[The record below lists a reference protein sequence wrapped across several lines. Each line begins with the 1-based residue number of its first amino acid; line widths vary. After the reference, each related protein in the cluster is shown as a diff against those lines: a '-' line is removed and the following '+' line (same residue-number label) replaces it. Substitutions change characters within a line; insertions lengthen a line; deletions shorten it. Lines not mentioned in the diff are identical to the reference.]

1 MKTTEEAVLELS
13 QTQQEALIRSFG
25 LEETNNRHI
34 DCPFC
39 GKKNKQGDGCRI
51 NWTDK
56 LGGQPQYASI
66 CAGCGPKGIMG
77 MLYGVGADIHAINRE
92 IGFKYGQDAAVA
104 PEPKQTR
111 EIRLIDVFKRAQP
124 MGQSDHA
131 REYFYNRGIHVVP
144 SYCVRFHPALAYRDH
159 TGKVLGEFDAVISCA
174 TNALGRPS
182 YMHITW
188 IKDGYKV
195 ELGPENPARKQYSLV
210 PSGMKPRCSI
220 KFRQRSPEV
229 LAVAEGIES
238 ALSYEQ
244 IYSVPTESCLNAG
257 LLEEYR
263 PPEYVRELHIARDT
277 DKKWAGQAAAH
288 KLLHGVACHCPWIK
302 RVVIRG
308 PAEFGEDFND
318 ILLTG
323 GEIDELIWDR

>member
-13 QTQQEALIRSFG
+13 QPQQEALIRSFG
-25 LEETNNRHI
+25 LEETNTRHI

-51 NWTDK
+51 SWTDK
-56 LGGQPQYASI
+56 LGGQSQYASI
-66 CAGCGPKGIMG
+66 CAGCGPKGIMA
-77 MLYGVGADIHAINRE
+77 MLYGMGATIHDINRE
-92 IGFKYGQDAAVA
+92 IGFKYGSDAPA
-104 PEPKQTR
+104 EPVPVKVTR
-111 EIRLIDVFKRAQP
+111 ETRLIDAFKAAIP
-124 MGQSDHA
+124 TGQSEHA
-131 REYFYNRGIHVVP
+131 RQYFYNRGIHIVP
-144 SYCVRFHPALAYRDH
+144 TRCVRVHPMLPYRDN
-159 TGKVLGEFDAVISCA
+159 TGKVIGEFDAIMSCA

-195 ELGPENPARKQYSLV
+195 DLGENPARKQYSLV
-210 PSGMKPRCSI
+210 PNGMKPRCSI

-244 IYSVPTESCLNAG
+244 IYSVPTDSCLNAD
-257 LLEEYR
+257 LLSVFR
-263 PPEYVRELHIARDT
+263 PAEYVRELHIARDT

-288 KLLHGVACHCPWIK
+288 KLLHGVACHCPWVK

-308 PAEFGEDFND
+308 PEEFGEDFND

-323 GEIDELIWDR
+323 GGVDELVWNR